1 MKGNNYMHEA
11 KNVSSVLG
19 RNSGVKVV
27 FEGSGAYTDGD
38 NIVLPSIDSDVE
50 LDDWSVKVARGYVDH
65 EAAHVKWTDQ
75 DQWIK
80 AINRFKRSKEH
91 VVLKKG
97 CLNALE
103 DVRIEKK
110 LIDLYAGSVDNLN
123 AVSTEVIGQ
132 LMLSLDKRT
141 ECLHELSAVE
151 IGGLAATWYGRVK
164 HGYGH
169 VAGEYFELLDQ
180 ELQDVVKG
188 AVDRLDSVEE
198 TRGVVKIAEDF
209 VAELVR
215 MSEHKDDDDD
225 DDDDSKGD
233 DQGDDQGDGDQDG
246 DQEETDGDDQGDDQG
261 ESGSDDGD
269 VDDDV
274 EGGVL
279 DADGDD
285 GNSDADADDGDDGME
300 GSNDD
305 GGGDSKQSSDNDGD
319 EGKSISG
326 DDQTSINRQSVG
338 SGDVEPYDPDKLK
351 QQAVERALN
360 PNASARVRGE
370 DFRRFS
376 DRYDKEVSGSD
387 LHDVPDA
394 YDKMLNETV
403 GQTNVLR
410 RTLERKL
417 AAKMKRSWVGGQT
430 KGRLDSRR
438 LVGAVTGSEHIYKTR
453 EETDDLDTAL
463 MIIVDHSGSMG
474 NRIKTAS
481 SATVALAVALEN
493 TPIVYAIQGF
503 TTEHLPD
510 KVSNKFTTL
519 SEYESYM
526 PVVTLRYKEFGDR
539 LSRVKGKLGGMR
551 YNFCHNM
558 CLNVDGVSI
567 EKAGRELLKRPE
579 KRKVLM
585 VLSDGEPNDG
595 YSCIRGGLERH
606 LKNVINSLAAQGV
619 EVFGIG
625 IESDAVSSYYPDYA
639 VLNDVADLEKEVIG
653 RMEGLLLDGRHVR
666 KAS

>member
-1 MKGNNYMHEA
+1 MKGNDYMHEA

-19 RNSGVKVV
+19 RNSSVKVV
-27 FEGSGAYTDGD
+27 FEGSGAFTDGD
-38 NIVLPSIDSDVE
+38 TIVLPTIDAEVE
-50 LDDWSVKVARGYVDH
+50 LDDWTVKVARGYVDH
-65 EAAHVKWTDQ
+65 ESAHVKWTDQ

-110 LIDLYAGSVDNLN
+110 LIDLYAGSIDNLD
-123 AVSTEVIGQ
+123 AVSTEVINELQ
-132 LMLSLDKRT
+132 LSMDKRT

-164 HGYGH
+164 HGYGQ

-188 AVDRLDSVEE
+188 AVDRLDGVSD
-198 TRGVVKIAEDF
+198 TKGVVKIAEDF

-225 DDDDSKGD
+225 EGD
-233 DQGDDQGDGDQDG
+233 DQGDDQGDGDDDG
-246 DQEETDGDDQGDDQG
+246 DQGQDNEGDGDDQG
-261 ESGSDDGD
+261 ESNSDDQDGEDSDSDDGN
-269 VDDDV
+269 
-274 EGGVL
+274 
-279 DADGDD
+279 DAGTGDGDGD
-285 GNSDADADDGDDGME
+285 EADGDDGME
-300 GSNDD
+300 GSDGD
-305 GGGDSKQSSDNDGD
+305 GGGDSKQSSDDDGD
-319 EGKSISG
+319 GGQTISG
-326 DDQTSINRQSVG
+326 DDQASINRDSVG
-338 SGDVEPYDPDKLK
+338 SGDIEPYDPDKLK
-351 QQAVERALN
+351 QEAVERALN
-360 PNASARVRGE
+360 PNAHARRRGSE
-370 DFRRFS
+370 FRRFS
-376 DRYDKEVSGSD
+376 DRYDKEVSGDD

-394 YDKMLNETV
+394 YEKMLNETV

-503 TTEHLPD
+503 TTQHLPD
-510 KVSNKFTTL
+510 DVHKKLTSV

-595 YSCIRGGLERH
+595 YSQVRGGLERH

-625 IESDAVSSYYPDYA
+625 IESDAVESYYPDYA

>member
-19 RNSGVKVV
+19 RNSDVKVV
-27 FEGSGAYTDGD
+27 FEGAGAFTDG
-38 NIVLPSIDSDVE
+38 NTIVLPTIDSEVE
-50 LDDWSVKVARGYVDH
+50 LDDWTVKVARGYVDH

-75 DQWIK
+75 EQWGK
-80 AINRFKRSKEH
+80 AIRRFKRSKEH

-103 DVRIEKK
+103 DMRIEKK
-110 LIDLYAGSVDNLN
+110 LIDMYSGSKENLD
-123 AVSTEVIGQ
+123 AVSTEVINE
-132 LMLSLDKRT
+132 LMLSMDKRT
-141 ECLHELSAVE
+141 ETVTDLSAVE

-164 HGYGH
+164 NGYGH

-188 AVDRLDSVEE
+188 AVDRLDSASD
-198 TRGVVKIAEDF
+198 TSGVVKIAEDF

-225 DDDDSKGD
+225 EGDDDSKGD
-233 DQGDDQGDGDQDG
+233 QGDDDQGDDDQGESDGDDQADGDESDGDQGDGDQGDG
-246 DQEETDGDDQGDDQG
+246 DQGDGD
-261 ESGSDDGD
+261 E
-269 VDDDV
+269 V
-274 EGGVL
+274 
-279 DADGDD
+279 
-285 GNSDADADDGDDGME
+285 DGDDGME
-300 GSNDD
+300 GSDSD
-305 GGGDSKQSSDNDGD
+305 GGGDSKQSSDDADGED
-319 EGKSISG
+319 KNKSG
-326 DDQTSINRQSVG
+326 DDQSTINRDSVG
-338 SGDVEPYDPDKLK
+338 SGDGDPYDPDKLK
-351 QQAVERALN
+351 QEAVERALN
-360 PNASARVRGE
+360 PNAHARRRG
-370 DFRRFS
+370 DTFRRFS
-376 DRYDKEVSGSD
+376 DRYDKELSGDD
-387 LHDVPDA
+387 LHDTPDA

-474 NRIKTAS
+474 NRIRTAS

-503 TTEHLPD
+503 TTQHLPD
-510 KVSNKFTTL
+510 KVHNKLTSVT
-519 SEYESYM
+519 EYESYM
-526 PVVTLRYKEFGDR
+526 PVVTLRYKEFSDR
-539 LSRVKGKLGGMR
+539 LSRVKGKLGGMK
-551 YNFCHNM
+551 YNFCHSM
-558 CLNVDGVSI
+558 CLNVDGVSV

-595 YSCIRGGLERH
+595 YSQVRGGLERH

>member
-1 MKGNNYMHEA
+1 MKGKDYMHEA

-19 RNSGVKVV
+19 RNSDVKVV
-27 FEGSGAYTDGD
+27 FEGTGACTDGN
-38 NIVLPSIDSDVE
+38 NIVLPTIDSEVE
-50 LDDWSVKVARGYVDH
+50 LDDWTVKVARGYVDH

-75 DQWIK
+75 DQWVK

-110 LIDLYAGSVDNLN
+110 LIDMYAGSIDNLD
-123 AVSTEVIGQ
+123 AVSTEVINELQ
-132 LMLSLDKRT
+132 LSMDKRT

-164 HGYGH
+164 HGYGQ

-188 AVDRLDSVEE
+188 AVDRLDSVSD
-198 TRGVVKIAEDF
+198 TKGVVKIAEDF

-225 DDDDSKGD
+225 QGDDGDQGDQGDQGDDDSKG
-233 DQGDDQGDGDQDG
+233 
-246 DQEETDGDDQGDDQG
+246 DQGDDQG
-261 ESGSDDGD
+261 ESDEGDDQEGDEGDETDGD
-269 VDDDV
+269 
-274 EGGVL
+274 GTG
-279 DADGDD
+279 DGDET
-285 GNSDADADDGDDGME
+285 DGDDGME
-300 GSNDD
+300 GSDSD
-305 GGGDSKQSSDNDGD
+305 GGGDSKQSSDDADGED
-319 EGKSISG
+319 KNKSG
-326 DDQTSINRQSVG
+326 DDQSTINRDSVG
-338 SGDVEPYDPDKLK
+338 SGDGDPYDPDKLK
-351 QQAVERALN
+351 QEAVERALN
-360 PNASARVRGE
+360 PNAHVKRRG
-370 DFRRFS
+370 DTFRRFS
-376 DRYDKEVSGSD
+376 DRYDKEVSGDD
-387 LHDVPDA
+387 LHDTPDV

-503 TTEHLPD
+503 TTQHLPD
-510 KVSNKFTTL
+510 KVHNKFTSLT
-519 SEYESYM
+519 EYESYM

-551 YNFCHNM
+551 YNFCHSM

-595 YSCIRGGLERH
+595 YSQVRGGLERH

-625 IESDAVSSYYPDYA
+625 IESDAVESYYPDYA